1 LFPTCDKKEKIGNF
15 ESGRASFMT
24 GHSFS
29 WDKILSS
36 ILLETTNLLA
46 DLLMLCVDC
55 VLLGT
60 VMNTVDH
67 WQLPCSSERC

>member
-1 LFPTCDKKEKIGNF
+1 
-15 ESGRASFMT
+15 MT